1 VGRKNLS
8 RILVETGPYT
18 DIDSVEFITRRFS
31 QDIDPTEL
39 LWHRDLKNRSVK
51 MIKGDN
57 WKIQIEN
64 ELPKS
69 FNDIIIPKLT
79 WHRVIKGSGDLVIQ
93 IKEWE

>member
-18 DIDSVEFITRRFS
+18 DIDSVEFITRSFS

-79 WHRVIKGSGDLVIQ
+79 WHRVIKGSGDLVVQ